1 MNSPKSLPLVPTI
14 WLSLVT
20 SPFIIGFLAVSFLS
34 ETLTQLGRASEEL
47 FRGTRLPVLHFPDF
61 EPEVEED

>member
-1 MNSPKSLPLVPTI
+1 MNPQKSSPLVPTI

-61 EPEVEED
+61 EPEGKED

>member
-1 MNSPKSLPLVPTI
+1 MNFPKSSPLVPTI

-20 SPFIIGFLAVSFLS
+20 SPFILGFLAVSFLS

-47 FRGTRLPVLHFPDF
+47 FRGTRLPLLHFPDL
-61 EPEVEED
+61 ETEREDS

>member
-1 MNSPKSLPLVPTI
+1 MNPKNSSPLTPTI

-20 SPFIIGFLAVSFLS
+20 SPFILGFLALNFLS